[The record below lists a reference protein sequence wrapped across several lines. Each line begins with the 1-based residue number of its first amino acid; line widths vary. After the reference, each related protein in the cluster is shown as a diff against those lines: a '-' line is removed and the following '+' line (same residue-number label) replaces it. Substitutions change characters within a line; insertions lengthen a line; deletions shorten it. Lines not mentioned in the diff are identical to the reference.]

1 MSERGKIMRLFNEY
15 HAEKAAIEM
24 AIGEMYDGGEWTY
37 SAVCQAHQVPRC
49 PEENDFDACCN
60 WWAVRI
66 CDETGQFI
74 GHLGS

>member
-1 MSERGKIMRLFNEY
+1 M
-15 HAEKAAIEM
+15 
-24 AIGEMYDGGEWTY
+24 GEMYDGGEWTY

>member
-1 MSERGKIMRLFNEY
+1 MIMKLFNEY
-15 HAEKAAIEM
+15 HAEKAAIDLS
-24 AIGEMYDGGEWTY
+24 IGEMHDGGEWTY

-49 PEENDFDACCN
+49 PQENDLDDNCV

-66 CDETGQFI
+66 CDEEGQFV